1 MIAIHYF
8 ASIREALDCEH
19 EKVDL
24 PAEVGTVEQLI
35 AFLIKKHGTP
45 WAEVL
50 GKGTL
55 MIAVNHEMT
64 APSALVVAG
73 DEVAFFPPVTG
84 G

>member
-19 EKVDL
+19 EKIDL
-24 PAEVGTVEQLI
+24 PDDVETVEQLI
-35 AFLIKKHGTP
+35 SHLIYKHGPP
-45 WAEVL
+45 WAEVM
-50 GKGTL
+50 GAASL

-64 APSALVVAG
+64 DRSTLLGAG